1 MARAGARGRAVF
13 IGILAVAFVATAACG
28 ADTPT
33 STPTTSVATDSIADQ
48 APPPAQR
55 CGKPDDGAV
64 TKVVVTASD
73 GIKLAAAAWGEGE
86 RGVVLLPQRGGDLC
100 GYWEYANQLAAA
112 GWHLLAID
120 FRRSGLSES
129 AAVGDLT
136 LDAVAAVEWL
146 KAAGAVNVVLVGAS
160 MGATTAMVTAGRHPG
175 LVTGVIALSMPPAID
190 VTDGNG
196 PEPSTAQA
204 AAPLIDVPL
213 LLCWAERDPGAVDP
227 QPLVDASPATE
238 KLVITRPGAA
248 HGWSMLRE
256 GEADVRPEL
265 LAFLDQHS

>member
-1 MARAGARGRAVF
+1 M
-13 IGILAVAFVATAACG
+13 AFVMTAACG
-28 ADTPT
+28 DDAPNPA
-33 STPTTSVATDSIADQ
+33 PTTSVAADSIADQ

-73 GIKLAAAAWGEGE
+73 GTELAAAAWGEGE

-100 GYWEYANQLAAA
+100 VYWDYASELAAS

-129 AAVGDLT
+129 AEVGDLT

-146 KAAGAVNVVLVGAS
+146 KAAGAVDVVLLGAS

-175 LVTGVIALSMPPAID
+175 LVSGVVALSVPPAID

-196 PEPSTAQA
+196 GEPSTAQA

-213 LLCWAERDPGAVDP
+213 LLCWAERDTQAVDP
-227 QPLVDASPATE
+227 QPLADASPAAE
-238 KLVITRPGAA
+238 KLVITRPGTA
-248 HGWSMLRE
+248 HGWSMLRA